1 MAEKKYPVLTTDSVT
16 GKSRPRTPEEN
27 AKYKAIDDAQAA
39 KLRKE
44 IGMSDAPAKKTKPAA
59 TKTAAKPV
67 ATKPAAK
74 PAAKAAAK
82 PAAKPAAKKAAPAKK
97 K

>member
-1 MAEKKYPVLTTDSVT
+1 MAEKKFPVLTSDSVT
-16 GKSRPRTPEEN
+16 GKSRPRTPAEN

-44 IGMSDAPAKKTKPAA
+44 IGMSEAPASKAKPAA
-59 TKTAAKPV
+59 TKTAAKP
-67 ATKPAAK
+67 AAKTAAKPAAK
-74 PAAKAAAK
+74 PAV
-82 PAAKPAAKKAAPAKK
+82 KPAAKKAAPAKK